1 MKVWVIAAS
10 VAVGIAAHDVAHAQ
24 NAALPGSSLPP
35 YAVALVDSTGKPA
48 ARPLSDTIMLLTLR
62 SGVVAPALIRPIY
75 DADGRAASGLATWQ
89 TGGSVLFT
97 SSDCTGDGYIYT
109 LPYAGLRATTQV
121 QTAAGIVLYVGAIGT
136 ATTVA
141 IRSILY
147 DTGCSPVTVQ
157 QNGLV
162 PVVATVNLSTLHP
175 PPLSL
180 Q

>member
-1 MKVWVIAAS
+1 MKVWVVAAS
-10 VAVGIAAHDVAHAQ
+10 VAAGIAAHDVAHAQ
-24 NAALPGSSLPP
+24 NAAPPGSSLPP
-35 YAVALVDSTGKPA
+35 YAVALVDSTGRA
-48 ARPLSDTIMLLTLR
+48 AAKPLSDTIMLITVR
-62 SGVVAPALIRPIY
+62 GVVAPALIRPIY

-89 TGGSVLFT
+89 AGGSVLFT
-97 SSDCTGDGYIYT
+97 SSDCTADGYIYT
-109 LPYAGLRATTQV
+109 LPYAGLRAATQV

-162 PVVATVNLSTLHP
+162 PVVATVNLSTAHP